1 MYMLILYEIIY
12 FLGAKLLHILCI
24 SNDFQ
29 TFYFLAAWMLVLL
42 TKAWNSRGIVLGLG
56 SKQ

>member
-29 TFYFLAAWMLVLL
+29 TFYFLAA
-42 TKAWNSRGIVLGLG
+42 
-56 SKQ
+56 